1 MAFINPALE
10 SARTASN
17 DNFQDIMTYVR
28 TEFTCRYAIDPV
40 AAAAMGN
47 RRTAQQRSHRTLFE
61 RWTRQSI
68 SFGRVGKNRWRCSHT
83 APHLRPPVPPS
94 IVREPRSS
102 RCKACNEPRCLA
114 NVMRAVALNAAS
126 AHCSGVGRRGWR
138 TSIQPSIPDA
148 NEEVFVADLAALK
161 DKFQRCRSIKS
172 VSQAYRRARGLRN
185 RMTQSECPDME
196 LAEGMA

>member
-1 MAFINPALE
+1 MPSTRLQLLLWKPTNCATTFT
-10 SARTASN
+10 S
-17 DNFQDIMTYVR
+17 DIVLK
-28 TEFTCRYAIDPV
+28 
-40 AAAAMGN
+40 G
-47 RRTAQQRSHRTLFE
+47 
-61 RWTRQSI
+61 
-68 SFGRVGKNRWRCSHT
+68 GRVNQFLSVELAKIGGDAAIPRPTC
-83 APHLRPPVPPS
+83 APPVPPS

-126 AHCSGVGRRGWR
+126 ARCSGVGRRGWR

-172 VSQAYRRARGLRN
+172 VSPAYRRARGLRN